1 MAGDL
6 RGLDWVNASPSGE
19 RAERAT
25 EIVRADL
32 PKSCCGRCVGYGA
45 GGVALR
51 EWLAGAER
59 EEDEV
64 VVSAASAGLLI
75 VAEPCEFALDGREDR
90 GVPLRRFGLQEF
102 DPACGTVAAV
112 KRQLSADV
120 QLALDEVDVAPAQPS
135 STSEIR
141 RPVKASVVTTGR

>member
-1 MAGDL
+1 
-6 RGLDWVNASPSGE
+6 
-19 RAERAT
+19 
-25 EIVRADL
+25 
-32 PKSCCGRCVGYGA
+32 
-45 GGVALR
+45 LR

-102 DPACGTVAAV
+102 DPPCGTVAAV

-120 QLALDEVDVAPAQPS
+120 QLALDEVEVEVAPAQHS